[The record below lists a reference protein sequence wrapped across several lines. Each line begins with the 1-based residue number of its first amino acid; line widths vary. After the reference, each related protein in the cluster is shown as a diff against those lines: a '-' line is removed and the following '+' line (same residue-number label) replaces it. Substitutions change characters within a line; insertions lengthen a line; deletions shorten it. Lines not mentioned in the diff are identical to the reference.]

1 VREDPD
7 REGLLYAGTEFGL
20 FISFDNGAHWQ
31 SFQQNLPNVP
41 VADLKVFRKDL
52 VVATQG
58 RAFWI
63 LDNLSALHQMTPQ
76 VASSDVHLY
85 APRDGYR
92 TREGA
97 AFVGPTV
104 EYYLGSVPAG
114 PVTIEILDAQG
125 ELVNSYA
132 SGTGPTAVG
141 ARNPNTPQAMMMA
154 GRNRQFGGARAAP
167 VTRHEGHNRWVWNV
181 QHESGL
187 GAPPGEY
194 QVRLNVGGT
203 TLTESLTVL
212 IDPRLAE
219 EGLTAEDLQEQ
230 FRHNRTMRAM
240 VAEVNDL
247 VARVSEALER
257 LEGATGEEAGR
268 AAELRA
274 VADKLITDSIRYSQP
289 KLQTHITYLAGM
301 TSRVDQKVGR
311 DAFERYE
318 VLRAQL
324 DEVNAEANRLLTG
337 GS

>member
-1 VREDPD
+1 
-7 REGLLYAGTEFGL
+7 
-20 FISFDNGAHWQ
+20 
-31 SFQQNLPNVP
+31 
-41 VADLKVFRKDL
+41 
-52 VVATQG
+52 
-58 RAFWI
+58 
-63 LDNLSALHQMTPQ
+63 
-76 VASSDVHLY
+76 
-85 APRDGYR
+85 
-92 TREGA
+92 
-97 AFVGPTV
+97 
-104 EYYLGSVPAG
+104 
-114 PVTIEILDAQG
+114 
-125 ELVNSYA
+125 
-132 SGTGPTAVG
+132 
-141 ARNPNTPQAMMMA
+141 
-154 GRNRQFGGARAAP
+154 
-167 VTRHEGHNRWVWNV
+167 VWNV